1 MRRLLKSLQAR
12 TDELVLA
19 FIAFF
24 LFFVATNTQT
34 GWLFVVSSLIGGVLG
49 VSFFSSRATLAG
61 LRVRALPGAPVF
73 AGQTARLRLEIDNPL
88 PRSRRF
94 LTVSAGQVPV
104 VISSI
109 PARGRVVAEVEVDCP
124 RRGAF
129 PVPPIQLYSA
139 TPFGLF
145 GITRVHRPEGE
156 LVVYPRGPLLEHTAL
171 TQAAPRRAYSA
182 RTHNRA
188 GSSYDLRRI
197 RPYEPGEDIRA
208 VHWPLTAR
216 TGQLMIREHQESSAR
231 RLSLVL
237 INGAASATGADP
249 PPLELA
255 VDAAASLVELG
266 LRQGLAV
273 RLLAARQGQ
282 IVESTGGQ
290 GHSHFELLA
299 RLTAEPL
306 EGSEILRLAAEKAEP
321 QGSLLILA
329 ASPLGQDGW
338 AEARRK
344 RLDLTVLAFHTG
356 PHAFPASVSLRRVQ
370 PGDDL
375 LEVLSSR

>member
-1 MRRLLKSLQAR
+1 MRRLLHSIKSR

-34 GWLFVVSSLIGGVLG
+34 GWLFVVSSLIGGVLA
-49 VSFFSSRATLAG
+49 VSFFSSRATLKG
-61 LRVRALPGAPVF
+61 LRVRALASAPVF

-88 PRSRRF
+88 PRTRRF
-94 LTVSAGQVPV
+94 LTVSAGETPV
-104 VISSI
+104 LIDSI
-109 PARGRVVAEVEVDCP
+109 PARGRVLAEVEVACP

-145 GITRVHRPEGE
+145 GVTRVQRPEGE
-156 LVVYPRGPLLEHTAL
+156 LVVYPRGPLLEQTGL
-171 TQAAPRRAYSA
+171 MQTAPRRAYSA

-216 TGQLMIREHQESSAR
+216 TGQLMIREHQETSAR

-237 INGAASATGADP
+237 LNGSASATGGEP

-255 VDAAASLVELG
+255 IEAAASLVELG

-273 RLLAARQGQ
+273 RLMAARRGQ
-282 IVESTGGQ
+282 LAESSGSQ
-290 GHSHFELLA
+290 GHTHYELLA
-299 RLTAEPL
+299 RLTAEAMD
-306 EGSEILRLAAEKAEP
+306 GSEILRLAAEKAEP

-329 ASPLGQDGW
+329 ASPLGQQGW
-338 AEARRK
+338 EEARRK
-344 RLDLTVLAFHTG
+344 RLGLTVLAFHPG
-356 PHAFPASVSLRRVQ
+356 PHAFPANVTLRRVQ

-375 LEVLSSR
+375 LEVLSRR